1 MLLPTLLLVFTGKS
15 LSGQADA
22 ETAVAASIP
31 GPSLVMNSEVPV
43 EMYELMLESRSK
55 FLEGCDLIQN
65 DDMDAARASFDT
77 AVDVILSSG
86 WVISQTPHLDAFFK
100 DLTLHIRDAESDY
113 LFSLYDDDDWEED
126 DDEGVVPGVEDFLDL
141 DLNVVLDDP
150 AIRMALSAALRQGE
164 FDIPIDVNGPV
175 ATSLEYFLNRGRS
188 YFEEALVRSGFYRP
202 LIEQIFREEELPLDL
217 INLALVESAFKPQ
230 AVSRARARGLWQ
242 FMQGTGA
249 RYGLKVTSDIDERSD
264 PEKST
269 RAAAAYLK
277 ELYEMF
283 GDWNLALAAY
293 NWGEGNVRRLIERTG
308 VTDFWELASMPR
320 RMPAETRK
328 HVPLILASAI
338 LSHNPEKYGF
348 PAELERP
355 LRYNTVTVSK
365 PVDLGSVAKTLNT
378 SVDELRKLNPA
389 IKGSRTPARYP
400 DFALKVP
407 ADSDPDLYAL
417 IEKLPEAP
425 AIAVDGKH
433 KVEKGDTL
441 YDLARRYGVRL
452 ADLQEANNLTAK
464 SILRIGMM
472 LDIPVRASSGGTAKS
487 VK

>member
-1 MLLPTLLLVFTGKS
+1 MLLLVFPAKS
-15 LSGQADA
+15 LSGQIDA
-22 ETAVAASIP
+22 EAAVDASIP
-31 GPSLVMNSEVPV
+31 GPEVLMNADVPV
-43 EMYELMLESRSK
+43 EMYDLMLASRAK
-55 FLEGCDLIQN
+55 FLEGCDFIRN
-65 DDMDAARASFDT
+65 DDMDSARAFFDA
-77 AVDVILSSG
+77 AVDMLLSSG
-86 WVISQTPHLDAFFK
+86 WIISQTPPLDAFLK
-100 DLTLHIRDAESDY
+100 DLTLQIRDAESEY
-113 LFSLYDDDDWEED
+113 LFSLYDDDDWEAED
-126 DDEGVVPGVEDFLDL
+126 DDWVPGVEDFLDL

-150 AIRMALSAALRQGE
+150 AMRLALSAALRQGN

-175 ATSLEYFLNRGRS
+175 ATSLEYFLNRGRN

-202 LIEQIFREEELPLDL
+202 LLEQIFREEELPLDL

-269 RAAAAYLK
+269 RAAATYLK

-283 GDWNLALAAY
+283 GDWNLSLAAY

-308 VTDFWELASMPR
+308 VTDFWDLARMPR

-338 LSHNPEKYGF
+338 LSRNPEKYGF
-348 PAELERP
+348 TAELEP
-355 LRYNTVTVSK
+355 PMRYNTITVSK
-365 PVDLGSVAKTLNT
+365 PVDLGSAAKTLNI

-407 ADSDPDLYAL
+407 ADSDPELYAL

-472 LDIPVRASSGGTAKS
+472 LDIPVRASSGKTAKS
-487 VK
+487 TK